1 MRATAIS
8 GGSETDTP
16 LEDLAMSEPPS
27 DPNRGDDLA
36 ERQGEVPTWKPELM
50 DELLELVH
58 LSSGSD
64 ADFDDGLEQLEE
76 RHGESVFS
84 EALYMLSHLR
94 FDGSEAKRHW
104 RRIREHR
111 SAMQDRLGSSVD
123 MLVAMVSYFVEIERK
138 LEHPKVIEL
147 RLFEQTQAS
156 AYRDELTGLCNF
168 RLFREHLAHELVLAE
183 RYGAPLS
190 LVMVDIDDFKNY
202 NDLNGHE
209 AGNEVLGDVARLL
222 ADSLRRSDIP
232 ARYGGEEFVLVLPE
246 TTKTNAELVAE
257 RARRA
262 IEQHPFPNR
271 ERQPGRALTVSMG
284 VATYP
289 ADGLDPRELVRHADQ
304 AMYVAKSKGK
314 NRVYLYGE
322 DRRSFS
328 RIEARLDGRFCQL
341 HPDFHELQTVNISE
355 QGLLF
360 LVDQR
365 LSLGTLIDV
374 QLTLPDSDREVAC
387 TGRVVRVEE
396 KRGGRY
402 QAALRIVEIGTRD
415 RSRLAKYIQEAQK
428 TTTRS

>member
-1 MRATAIS
+1 
-8 GGSETDTP
+8 
-16 LEDLAMSEPPS
+16 MSKLPS
-27 DPNRGDDLA
+27 DAARGDA
-36 ERQGEVPTWKPELM
+36 SPERHGDVPTWKPELL
-50 DELLELVH
+50 DQLLELIH
-58 LSSGSD
+58 ASSASD
-64 ADFDDGLEQLEE
+64 AAFDEGLRQLEA
-76 RHGESVFS
+76 RHGESAYS

-94 FDGSEAKRHW
+94 FEGSEAKRHW
-104 RRIREHR
+104 QRIRAHR
-111 SAMQDRLGSSVD
+111 SAMQERMGSPVD
-123 MLVAMVSYFVEIERK
+123 MLVAMVSYFVEIEHR

-168 RLFREHLAHELVLAE
+168 RLFREHLAHEIELAQ

-209 AGNEVLGDVARLL
+209 AGNEVLGTVARLL
-222 ADSLRRSDIP
+222 SESLRRSDIP

-246 TTKTNAELVAE
+246 TTKANAELVAQ

-289 ADGLDPRELVRHADQ
+289 ADGSDPRELVRHADQ

-322 DRRSFS
+322 DRRSFN

-341 HPDFHELQTVNISE
+341 HPDFHRLQTVNISE
-355 QGLLF
+355 QGFLF
-360 LVDQR
+360 VVDQR
-365 LSLGTLIDV
+365 LSLGTLVDV
-374 QLTLPDSDREVAC
+374 ELNLPGSDHVIGC

-396 KRGGRY
+396 KGGDHH
-402 QAALRIVEIGTRD
+402 QAAIRIVEIGARD
-415 RSRLAKYIQEAQK
+415 RSRLAEFVQ
-428 TTTRS
+428 RSRDGT